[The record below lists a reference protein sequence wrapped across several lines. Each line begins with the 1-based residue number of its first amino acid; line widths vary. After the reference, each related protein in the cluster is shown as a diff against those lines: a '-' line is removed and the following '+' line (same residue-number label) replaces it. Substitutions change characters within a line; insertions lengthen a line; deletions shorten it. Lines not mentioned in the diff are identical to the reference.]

1 MVVTF
6 VVIMVFALVLVAV
19 LVAAFVMIVVTIVA
33 LMENFRL
40 FPRVTLTRNSSE
52 EQTGGK
58 QVKGFHLRR
67 V

>member
-6 VVIMVFALVLVAV
+6 VIT
-19 LVAAFVMIVVTIVA
+19 MIVAFMPFAILAVIVMA
-33 LMENFRL
+33 LMEDFRL
-40 FPRVTLTRNSSE
+40 FPRMALTGNSSE